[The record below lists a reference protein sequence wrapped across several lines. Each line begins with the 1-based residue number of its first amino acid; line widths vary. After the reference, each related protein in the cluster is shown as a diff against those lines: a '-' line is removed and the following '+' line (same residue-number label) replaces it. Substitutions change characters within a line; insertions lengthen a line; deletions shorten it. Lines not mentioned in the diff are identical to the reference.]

1 MSLLDLIGLANIV
14 GAKEPPLNESNSEE
28 TFINFVTNIVEGF
41 SKLPRKEK
49 KQFIKMAEQIAADN
63 KIEFAKQGLSSNGA
77 MEVK

>member
-1 MSLLDLIGLANIV
+1 M
-14 GAKEPPLNESNSEE
+14 GAKEPPLNENNSEE
-28 TFINFVTNIVEGF
+28 TFFNFVANIVEGF